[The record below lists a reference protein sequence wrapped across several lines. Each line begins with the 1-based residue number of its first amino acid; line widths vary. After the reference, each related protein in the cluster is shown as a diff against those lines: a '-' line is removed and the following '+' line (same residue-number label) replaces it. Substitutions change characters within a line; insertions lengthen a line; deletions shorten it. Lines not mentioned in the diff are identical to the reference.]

1 MNAKQLKKVQF
12 EQDDY
17 EIPQALEYYVGLE
30 GPTIETVS
38 HPDNLWSILDRL
50 ETMVM
55 DNSNLE
61 DDQQEFLFHFLG
73 KWKKEI
79 EPYCVRLESE

>member
-1 MNAKQLKKVQF
+1 MNTKQLKKVQF

-17 EIPQALEYYVGLE
+17 DIPQALEYYTE
-30 GPTIETVS
+30 SPTIENVQ
-38 HPDNLWSILDRL
+38 HPDNLWSILDRM

-55 DNSNLE
+55 DDSELD
-61 DDQQEFLFHFLG
+61 DDQQNFLFHFLE